1 MKRVSLLPAVA
12 VLVLL
17 LVGAGAFLATAP
29 ASRIDD
35 LLPCDELLPSLVS
48 ESEPKITVTRLCLGP
63 LGDVVRITTLDL
75 LLEWQ
80 EADLPSIGPEEPEGP

>member
-1 MKRVSLLPAVA
+1 MKRFSLLPGVA

-17 LVGAGAFLATAP
+17 LVGAGAFIATAP

-35 LLPCDELLPSLVS
+35 LLSCNELLPSLVS

-63 LGDVVRITTLDL
+63 LGDV
-75 LLEWQ
+75 EWE